1 MSPLTA
7 DLHPSLQGCGD
18 LVAYSH
24 VDSYVESTPG
34 YFSPMEQRALGETGL
49 QISRLGLGTM
59 TWGRDTDEHEARD
72 QWKAYL
78 AAGGTYIDTADVY
91 ADGAS
96 EDLIGMLLRETDSRE
111 DVVLGTKSVSRPRT
125 ERRFDASR
133 RHILASLDGSLE
145 RLGTDHIDI
154 WFLHAWDPLTPLEET
169 LSAADMAV
177 SSGRVRYVA
186 ISNYSGWQIAQAATL
201 QRALPGRTT
210 LAASQMEYSLVQRG
224 IEREALPACREMG
237 IGVLAWSP
245 LGRGVLTGKYR
256 FGTPPDSRA
265 ASKHFNPFVTE
276 HLDDAARRV
285 VDAVVTAAE
294 GLDVAP
300 LEVAL
305 AWVRD
310 RPGVT
315 CAIVGARTISQLRG
329 SLESE
334 ALTLPD
340 AIRSALDEISAPTLG
355 YPEHGWNQRAR

>member
-1 MSPLTA
+1 MDAHRFASNT
-7 DLHPSLQGCGD
+7 
-18 LVAYSH
+18 H
-24 VDSYVESTPG
+24 VDRSVGSLPG
-34 YFSPMEQRALGETGL
+34 YFSPMEQRALGDTGL
-49 QISRLGLGTM
+49 HVSRLGLGTM

-72 QWKAYL
+72 QWREFL
-78 AAGGTYIDTADVY
+78 AAGGNYIDTADVY

-111 DVVLGTKSVSRPRT
+111 DVVLATKSVSRPRT

-145 RLGTDHIDI
+145 RLGTDHVDI
-154 WFLHAWDPLTPLEET
+154 WYLHAWDPLTPLEET
-169 LSAADMAV
+169 LSAADIAV
-177 SSGRVRYVA
+177 RTGRVRYVA
-186 ISNYSGWQIAQAATL
+186 VSNYSGWQIAQAATW
-201 QRALPGRTT
+201 QRALPDRTV
-210 LAASQMEYSLVQRG
+210 LAAAQMEYSLVQRG
-224 IEREALPACREMG
+224 IEREALPACQAMG
-237 IGVLAWSP
+237 MGLLAWSP

-276 HLDDAARRV
+276 HLDESARRI

-315 CAIVGARTISQLRG
+315 SAVVGARTISQLRG

-334 ALTLPD
+334 ALTLPE
-340 AIRSALDEISAPTLG
+340 AIRTALDEISAPSLG
-355 YPEHGWNQRAR
+355 YPEHGWNQRGR